1 MRTLRKYLNVHA
13 VLQVLLVAW
22 ISYVLAHPKIPST
35 NYLILLLVGGQ
46 GSGKSFLCNLLLR
59 LIDPSKTGVQVL
71 PRNVKD
77 LAISMQSSQLRCI
90 DNTRTVS
97 SNMSDYLCMTSTGGT
112 LNTRRLYTDDE
123 EQSLN
128 LHGALVINGIGNI
141 VEQPDLHQRC
151 LTIELKPIQENQR
164 KSETELLR
172 EFEADLPVIMRELF
186 ELIAN
191 IFKHLPE
198 AEVAHP
204 ERMLDFCR
212 WLAAME
218 RVDGHPASCAYQS
231 NYSDVLNAGQ
241 LDSLQSNLLASAVL
255 DFAETLKSAG
265 WVGTPAD
272 LLEDLNDT
280 VGRNTQRSRDWPQ
293 NPIALSKRLLP
304 LQAGLL
310 TQGVSVK
317 FTRGKRRTIAITVTG
332 GQNES

>member
-1 MRTLRKYLNVHA
+1 MRALQKYLNMHA

-46 GSGKSFLCNLLLR
+46 GSGKSFLCNLLLK

-77 LAISMQSSQLRCI
+77 LAISMQSSHLRCV

-97 SNMSDYLCMTSTGGT
+97 STMSDYLCMTSTGGT

-123 EQSLN
+123 EQSIN

-141 VEQPDLHQRC
+141 VEHPDLHQRC
-151 LTIELKPIQENQR
+151 LTLELQPIPEIQR
-164 KSETELLR
+164 KSETELLK

-191 IFKHLPE
+191 ILKHLPE
-198 AEVAHP
+198 VEVIHP

-212 WLAAME
+212 WLSAIE
-218 RVDGHPASCAYQS
+218 KIDDTPEGAYQKAYS
-231 NYSDVLNAGQ
+231 NVINQGQ

-255 DFAETLKSAG
+255 DFAETFKSAG
-265 WVGTPAD
+265 WSGTPAD
-272 LLEDLNDT
+272 LLEDLNAT

-310 TQGVSVK
+310 TQEVSVK
-317 FTRGKRRTIAITVTG
+317 FTRGKHRTIAITVLG
-332 GQNES
+332 GQK

>member
-1 MRTLRKYLNVHA
+1 MRALQKYLNMHA

-46 GSGKSFLCNLLLR
+46 GSGKSFLCNLLLK
-59 LIDPSKTGVQVL
+59 LIDPSETGVQVL
-71 PRNVKD
+71 PKNVKD
-77 LAISMQSSQLRCI
+77 LAISMQSSHLRCI

-97 SNMSDYLCMTSTGGT
+97 STMSDYLCMTSTGGT

-123 EQSLN
+123 EQSIN

-141 VEQPDLHQRC
+141 VEHPDLHQRC
-151 LTIELKPIQENQR
+151 LAIELQPIPENQR

-191 IFKHLPE
+191 VFKHLSE
-198 AEVAHP
+198 AEVSHP

-218 RVDGHPASCAYQS
+218 KVYGSPEGVYQMEYS
-231 NYSDVLNAGQ
+231 NVLNQGQ
-241 LDSLQSNLLASAVL
+241 LDSLQSCLLASEVL
-255 DFAETLKSAG
+255 DFAETLPPTG
-265 WVGTPAD
+265 WVGTPSE
-272 LLEDLNDT
+272 LLEDLNAV

-304 LQAGLL
+304 LQTGLL
-310 TQGVSVK
+310 TQGISVK
-317 FTRGKRRTIAITVTG
+317 FKRGKHRTIAITVPG
-332 GQNES
+332 GQNDK